1 MMPTS
6 LSTVYG
12 LRDASDLHGEVA
24 PPHLLED
31 LHQSSHR
38 VTSPPMVYTWLNP
51 LPSMSSTILVRSN
64 PTETLGMAT
73 HSRTAVVGRAAPL
86 RCLEDQS
93 VAGDDGATEVVSIVG
108 MVMGVG
114 ARWMG
119 NGSLDRGWGQGQPM
133 GFRAMIWDSL
143 PNRHGATIPWRS
155 FSTVIA
161 RHTGGEATSCA
172 ADGRRAGRATE

>member
-1 MMPTS
+1 MPTS

-38 VTSPPMVYTWLNP
+38 VTSPPMAYTWLNP
-51 LPSMSSTILVRSN
+51 RPSMSSTILVRSN

-73 HSRTAVVGRAAPL
+73 HSRTAVAGRAAPL
-86 RCLEDQS
+86 RCREDRS
-93 VAGDDGATEVVSIVG
+93 AAGDDGATEVVSIVG

-119 NGSLDRGWGQGQPM
+119 NGSLDRGWG
-133 GFRAMIWDSL
+133 R
-143 PNRHGATIPWRS
+143 GATHGNKS
-155 FSTVIA
+155 DDL
-161 RHTGGEATSCA
+161 G
-172 ADGRRAGRATE
+172 